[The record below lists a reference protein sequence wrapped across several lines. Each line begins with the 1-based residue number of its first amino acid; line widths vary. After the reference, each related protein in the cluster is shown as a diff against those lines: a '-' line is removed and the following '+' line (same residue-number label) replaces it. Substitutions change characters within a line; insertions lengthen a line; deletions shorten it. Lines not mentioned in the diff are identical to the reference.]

1 MGSRLEVDSIYGVG
15 SVFSFDLEQDIVD
28 DTPIQDFRGQ
38 IRTHASSKNYK
49 ASLYAP
55 NAKVLVVDDN
65 EMNRKVFINLLKAP
79 QIQVVQADSGKA
91 CLELVEKES
100 FDLIFLDHMM
110 PEMDGIETLHRL
122 EKMENMSQTAVVAL
136 TANAVSGARE
146 MYLSEG
152 FDEFLSKPIM
162 PDKLE
167 RLLID
172 MLPPDKI
179 AEMPAQPDNENS
191 GEEEAGEE
199 EELPIVDGIDWNFA
213 MIHFPDK
220 KMLLHT
226 LEDFYKMLMY
236 EAEKLEVFYMH
247 LDEEGQMDEYRIQ
260 VHGMKSAAA
269 LVGIIPLSGC
279 AKMLEDA
286 AKRSDRDMILQ
297 MTPIFLREWRGF
309 RERLAQFADEPETDV
324 EKKEDDSEL
333 MALLAMLQG
342 AAESMDI
349 DTMDEIIEQI
359 PQYQMP
365 EESLETL
372 EKLKMAVMNLETDTI
387 FEITNQWM
395 DRIRN

>member
-1 MGSRLEVDSIYGVG
+1 
-15 SVFSFDLEQDIVD
+15 
-28 DTPIQDFRGQ
+28 
-38 IRTHASSKNYK
+38 
-49 ASLYAP
+49 
-55 NAKVLVVDDN
+55 
-65 EMNRKVFINLLKAP
+65 
-79 QIQVVQADSGKA
+79 
-91 CLELVEKES
+91 
-100 FDLIFLDHMM
+100 
-110 PEMDGIETLHRL
+110 
-122 EKMENMSQTAVVAL
+122 
-136 TANAVSGARE
+136 
-146 MYLSEG
+146 
-152 FDEFLSKPIM
+152 
-162 PDKLE
+162 
-167 RLLID
+167 
-172 MLPPDKI
+172 
-179 AEMPAQPDNENS
+179 
-191 GEEEAGEE
+191 
-199 EELPIVDGIDWNFA
+199 
-213 MIHFPDK
+213 
-220 KMLLHT
+220 
-226 LEDFYKMLMY
+226 
-236 EAEKLEVFYMH
+236 MH

-286 AKRSDRDMILQ
+286 AKRSDREMILQ